1 MTATELF
8 VGKTLLRLVDLGL
21 RDDVLLLAIGM
32 ELEVR
37 ANPGDAKWKRAAA
50 RVHRGLRT
58 KVTVGGE
65 PAASDARDY
74 WLSGVLRQ
82 DLPRHVPAHEQ
93 PDGPVLHCIAPMVR
107 RPLCGREVN
116 LRPWSFDRSIAI
128 PVLVGGQVAWH
139 AYCRQHRDE
148 PHPQRPSM
156 KVTRKG
162 EPEAYEAAKRLRHNV
177 GGQLRDAFPTYR
189 IEEAYKWVDKRW
201 EPDDR
206 PVEAVRLRLV
216 PPLEPAERQ

>member
-21 RDDVLLLAIGM
+21 RDDVLLLAIGL
-32 ELEVR
+32 ELEVH
-37 ANPGDAKWKRAAA
+37 ANPGDGKWKRAAA
-50 RVHRGLRT
+50 RVHGDR
-58 KVTVGGE
+58 VGV
-65 PAASDARDY
+65 RDVSY
-74 WLSGVLRQ
+74 WLSGVIRQ

-93 PDGPVLHCIAPMVR
+93 PDGPVLRCIAPMVR
-107 RPLCGREVN
+107 RSFCGRDVN
-116 LRPWSFDRSIAI
+116 LRPWSSDRGIAI
-128 PVLVGGQVAWH
+128 PVLVGGDVTWH
-139 AYCRQHRDE
+139 AYCRQHRDG

-189 IEEAYKWVDKRW
+189 IEDAYKWVDKRW